1 VYKTKQKFAIW
12 AFLNPNER
20 KELRVGAVAMLKK
33 TAQLGADCRYTE
45 FAAMR
50 KKKGKNGKMGKVNI
64 PGHFAWLWAYAEP
77 DLIPW
82 LFAHKLEKK

>member
-1 VYKTKQKFAIW
+1 M
-12 AFLNPNER
+12 N
-20 KELRVGAVAMLKK
+20 
-33 TAQLGADCRYTE
+33 GADCRYTK

-50 KKKGKNGKMGKVNI
+50 KQKGKNGKVGKVKI

-82 LFAHKLEKK
+82 LFAHKREKKLVSSLVR